1 MKVCQVKQ
9 KWKII
14 KERTP
19 FTTDTAKFSEGRIRW
34 SYGVS
39 WWFQCTTPAFRRT
52 FQNNYSQLPSI
63 LVFILFFW
71 EEQLK
76 KYALFSGGSREGA
89 RGPAP
94 SLFLDQTEVRRAE
107 KIVVGDHP
115 LLSYLKVWVRHCY
128 LKNHLCNEIKVMI
141 IENRYKITR
150 ESHEQTWPTV
160 QNHWP

>member
-1 MKVCQVKQ
+1 MIISPLSISRALINKTRDRRIVKFYFIYLPAWAVPLKHYLFWKYVMKVCQVKQ
-9 KWKII
+9 KWKIL

-76 KYALFSGGSREGA
+76 KYALFSGGSRKGA
-89 RGPAP
+89 RGP
-94 SLFLDQTEVRRAE
+94 
-107 KIVVGDHP
+107 GGP
-115 LLSYLKVWVRHCY
+115 LPLYF
-128 LKNHLCNEIKVMI
+128 
-141 IENRYKITR
+141 
-150 ESHEQTWPTV
+150 
-160 QNHWP
+160 

>member
-9 KWKII
+9 KWKIL

-76 KYALFSGGSREGA
+76 KYALFSGGSRKGA
-89 RGPAP
+89 RGPGGPGAR
-94 SLFLDQTEVRRAE
+94 SLFIFRPNWGPKGRKNCCWRPPPPVLSQGLGPT
-107 KIVVGDHP
+107 
-115 LLSYLKVWVRHCY
+115 LLF
-128 LKNHLCNEIKVMI
+128 KNHLCNEIKVMI

-150 ESHEQTWPTV
+150 ESH
-160 QNHWP
+160 